1 MACEAAGAADQLVS
15 QRRPDWAFL
24 GFAAPTLSLILVGL
38 VVFLRSILA
47 LNSQLPITNY
57 ELAINI

>member
-38 VVFLRSILA
+38 VYVSYCTYRAYASCI
-47 LNSQLPITNY
+47 
-57 ELAINI
+57 